1 MTTTQD
7 PQPSDIPDS
16 RDTALDRL
24 EPLVGRW
31 QVEASFAAGFFG
43 PGTPAVKDRSGTTT
57 FEWMKTK
64 QFLVERSVI
73 DNPMAPDAIVIIGL
87 DRDGSFVRHHYD
99 SRGVSRT
106 YQLRLEAGVLHMWRM
121 EPGFSQRYS
130 GTFSADG
137 NQITGAWEKSA
148 DGVAWEHDFDL
159 TYFRID
165 D

>member
-1 MTTTQD
+1 MTA
-7 PQPSDIPDS
+7 QPSDIPDD
-16 RDTALDRL
+16 RDTALERL

-31 QVEASFAAGFFG
+31 EAEAFFEAGFFG
-43 PGTPAVKDRSGTTT
+43 PGTPALTDRSGRTT

-64 QFLVERSVI
+64 RLLVERSTV
-73 DNPMAPDAIVIIGL
+73 DNPMAPDSIVIIEPG
-87 DRDGSFVRHHYD
+87 RDGEFVRHYYD

-106 YQLRLEAGVLHMWRM
+106 YRMSLDQSALRMWRM

-148 DGVAWEHDFDL
+148 DGTTWEHDFNL
-159 TYFRID
+159 SYFRIAPE
-165 D
+165 